1 MRLTLAILLACV
13 TGALVRADEVAPAK
27 HELREAWQKDFVY
40 TIDETETVDSTT
52 VFHVAQKDGGK
63 QRVAGGV
70 TDKHERVL
78 DCTPVAFDD
87 SGATKLHFTVL
98 KHTLLRHELPPGE
111 AAARQTHNGHGPFTG
126 AEWDEEWKT
135 DHWKRALTKAATSQF
150 GQFPEELMK
159 AMRARRY
166 TRQHFMLPADAVA
179 EGATWK
185 PDAKHLLEQFKQF
198 QRQPDAPE
206 LEIEC
211 KLESVKDGRAV
222 ITLKWKAEKLL
233 PVKGDTGSDWK
244 EGTTVTIAGT
254 ATLTLHLADQLVEKF
269 ESETTAELEGELW
282 NSGAWLPT
290 EATLKC
296 SRVVATTRKKVE
308 PK

>member
-1 MRLTLAILLACV
+1 MRLTVAILLVCV
-13 TGALVRADEVAPAK
+13 TGALVRADEVAPATYEL
-27 HELREAWQKDFVY
+27 HESWQKDFVY
-40 TIDETETVDSTT
+40 TIDESETVDSTT
-52 VFHVAQKDGGK
+52 VFQVPQKDGGK
-63 QRVAGGV
+63 QRVSGGV

-87 SGATKLHFTVL
+87 KGATKLHFTVL

-111 AAARQTHNGHGPFTG
+111 AAARQTHNGQGPFTG
-126 AEWDEEWKT
+126 AEWDEDWKT

-150 GQFPEELMK
+150 GQFPDELMK
-159 AMRARRY
+159 AMRAKRY
-166 TRQHFMLPADAVA
+166 TRQHYMLPTGAVT

-185 PDAKHLLEQFKQF
+185 PDATHLLEQFKQF

-222 ITLKWKAEKLL
+222 LSLKWKAEKLL

-244 EGTTVTIAGT
+244 AGASVTIEGTAI
-254 ATLTLHLADQLVEKF
+254 LTLHLADQFVEKF
-269 ESETTAELEGELW
+269 DSETTARLEGDLW
-282 NSGAWLPT
+282 NSGSWLPA